1 MHSVPEHDED
11 SIKTLKSR
19 YNFDIIV
26 NQKMLTEEKINIIRE
41 RLAEV
46 KDGRFTDFSDKS
58 KKTGQWQHYRAVK
71 QTIEETDNIIKDFKS
86 RFKKS
91 YFDMNQGE
99 FQNYGNLL
107 RNIIGIQK
115 NLHYFK
121 NVFDEYRRKS

>member
-1 MHSVPEHDED
+1 
-11 SIKTLKSR
+11 
-19 YNFDIIV
+19 
-26 NQKMLTEEKINIIRE
+26 MLTEEKINIIRE
-41 RLAEV
+41 RLAVV

-115 NLHYFK
+115 ICITSKMYLMNTGEK
-121 NVFDEYRRKS
+121 A